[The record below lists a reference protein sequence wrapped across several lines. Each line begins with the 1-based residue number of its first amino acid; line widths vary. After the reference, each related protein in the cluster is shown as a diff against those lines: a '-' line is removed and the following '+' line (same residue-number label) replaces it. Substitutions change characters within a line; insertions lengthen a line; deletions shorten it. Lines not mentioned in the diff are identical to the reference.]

1 MLAPTRVKRARPDGT
16 GNVYLDPAN
25 QSDGAQFG
33 TRLAEFATAVTGSS
47 SHWLAISDAERRSMA
62 SKRMRLEELV
72 AMASAVQLPII
83 MPDCVGQPDPK
94 LKWTIRPSSCPR
106 DSTEFELTHTRRV
119 PLPFAIELTL
129 CGQSYSCLYAG
140 HGQSKIVYRIDDK
153 PLVLKLTA
161 KTDQEPEVCTQLS
174 LECRAAQPAIKICPT
189 VYVVGP
195 CEEQNLGGK
204 FKAEWFGWIAEYA
217 TPLDKYMARLTVD
230 HVACL
235 KLALFKQVVA
245 AQHGLLL
252 SDNNLFNFGVL
263 DDTVVIID
271 TGSRTRQTA
280 AISKGTMNDYA
291 IYKWWKK
298 LASLPS

>member
-1 MLAPTRVKRARPDGT
+1 MSIPQSGT
-16 GNVYLDPAN
+16 
-25 QSDGAQFG
+25 S
-33 TRLAEFATAVTGSS
+33 LAEFVTTATRRTSQRSA
-47 SHWLAISDAERRSMA
+47 ASDAERSSMP
-62 SKRMRLEELV
+62 SKRMRLDELV
-72 AMASAVQLPII
+72 ALNESTFASVVKLPII
-83 MPDCVGQPDPK
+83 MPSPVDEVDPQR
-94 LKWTIRPSSCPR
+94 KWTIRPSSWQR
-106 DSTEFELTHTRRV
+106 DSTEFEQSHTRRM
-119 PLPFAIELTL
+119 PFPFAIDLTL
-129 CGQSYSCLYAG
+129 CGQSYPCLYIG
-140 HGQSKIVYRIDDK
+140 HGQSKVVYRIADK
-153 PLVLKLTA
+153 SLVLKLSERQ
-161 KTDQEPEVCTQLS
+161 DQEPDVCTQLS
-174 LECRAAQPAIKICPT
+174 LECSAAQPPIKICPT
-189 VYVVGP
+189 IYVAGP
-195 CEEQNLGGK
+195 CEEQSVRGK